1 MLTSKELQELLQV
14 DRSTIYRMAEA
25 GSLPAVKVGRQWR
38 FPEAAIERWLISGHQ
53 GTGRPRAVE
62 PDDGAALAPSS
73 CIQPI
78 IDLLADI
85 LGVMLVVT
93 DMHGVPIT
101 DVSNPCGLFDA
112 VAQIP
117 GGTAECIAGWQDLA
131 GSADLEP
138 RFTGSHLGLMCA
150 RSFIRVGA
158 ELKAMVIAGGIAP
171 GVWPPSDA
179 ELDSMAQGF
188 GADSADLAAHVGEVY
203 DLDAN
208 ARQRVL
214 EALPRVAAMISEI
227 SAEFR
232 SLRGKLEAIAV
243 LTERSTRS

>member
-38 FPEAAIERWLISGHQ
+38 FPEAAIERWLASGNDEN
-53 GTGRPRAVE
+53 GGPLAVE
-62 PDDGAALAPSS
+62 VDAGSDLAPSS

-78 IDLLADI
+78 IDLLADM

-101 DVSNPCGLFDA
+101 EVANPCGLFNA

-150 RSFIRVGA
+150 RSFIRVGT
-158 ELKAMVIAGGIAP
+158 ELKAMVIAGGITP
-171 GVWPPSDA
+171 DVWPPSDA

-188 GADSADLAAHVGEVY
+188 GADSADLSAHVDEVY
-203 DLDAN
+203 DLDADT
-208 ARQRVL
+208 RQRVL

-227 SAEFR
+227 TAEFR
-232 SLRGKLEAIAV
+232 SLRGRLEAIAA
-243 LTERSTRS
+243 LTE

>member
-38 FPEAAIERWLISGHQ
+38 FPEAAIERWLASGHD
-53 GTGRPRAVE
+53 GSAPSRAAE
-62 PDDGAALAPSS
+62 ADEGFDLAPTS

-78 IDLLADI
+78 IDLLADM

-93 DMHGVPIT
+93 DMQGVPIT
-101 DVSNPCGLFDA
+101 DVSNPCGLFNA

-117 GGTAECIAGWQDLA
+117 GGTAECVAGWQDLA
-131 GSADLEP
+131 GSSDLEP

-150 RSFIRVGA
+150 RSFIRVGT

-171 GVWPPSDA
+171 GVWPPSDT
-179 ELDSMAQGF
+179 ELESMAQSF
-188 GADSADLAAHVGEVY
+188 GADSADLATHVDEVY
-203 DLDAN
+203 ELDAN

-214 EALPRVAAMISEI
+214 EALPRVAALISEI
-227 SAEFR
+227 TTEFR
-232 SLRGKLEAIAV
+232 SLRGRLEAIAA
-243 LTERSTRS
+243 LIER

>member
-38 FPEAAIERWLISGHQ
+38 FPEAAIERWLISANA
-53 GTGRPRAVE
+53 GTGESRAVE
-62 PDDGAALAPSS
+62 PDDGSVLAPGS
-73 CIQPI
+73 CVQPI
-78 IDLLADI
+78 IDLLADM

-101 DVSNPCGLFDA
+101 DVSNPCGLFNT

-150 RSFIRVGA
+150 RSFIRVGT

-188 GADSADLAAHVGEVY
+188 GADPADLVEHVDDVY
-203 DLDAN
+203 DLDAD
-208 ARQRVL
+208 ARQKVL
-214 EALPRVAAMISEI
+214 EALPRIAAMISEI
-227 SAEFR
+227 TAEFQ
-232 SLRGKLEAIAV
+232 SLRGKLEAIAA
-243 LTERSTRS
+243 LAER